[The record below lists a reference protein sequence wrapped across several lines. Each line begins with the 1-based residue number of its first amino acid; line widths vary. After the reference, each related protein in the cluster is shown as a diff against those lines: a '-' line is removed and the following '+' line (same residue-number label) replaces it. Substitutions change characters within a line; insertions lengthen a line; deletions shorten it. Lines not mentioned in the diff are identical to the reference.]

1 MGHVVKWMPG
11 ESGQCPV
18 ECMVENHQ
26 EFEAENPP
34 AAPAESGPRMAI
46 LRLVVL
52 VAMVVGFVLVA
63 RFTPLREWF
72 TAESIDG
79 MRASLGWWAVPLY
92 IVVSGLL
99 VALWVPGSVVLLAGT
114 VAFGT
119 VAAMPINYAAAV
131 LGAVWGFSIARYVA
145 GDAVERVLAPRW
157 PGYLRYRVLLERRGM
172 ETLLYMRILPTPFT
186 AVSYLAGVSPLTA
199 WQHALAT
206 AVGILPG
213 SFALTFLAGTIV
225 DSFKQGDWMLVTKL
239 EFWLA
244 LAVFIPTLL
253 LPRLASYGRR
263 RWGWF
268 GGELDAEP
276 LPADAAEHRS
286 NT

>member
-1 MGHVVKWMPG
+1 
-11 ESGQCPV
+11 
-18 ECMVENHQ
+18 
-26 EFEAENPP
+26 
-34 AAPAESGPRMAI
+34 
-46 LRLVVL
+46 
-52 VAMVVGFVLVA
+52 
-63 RFTPLREWF
+63 
-72 TAESIDG
+72 
-79 MRASLGWWAVPLY
+79 
-92 IVVSGLL
+92 
-99 VALWVPGSVVLLAGT
+99 
-114 VAFGT
+114 
-119 VAAMPINYAAAV
+119 
-131 LGAVWGFSIARYVA
+131 
-145 GDAVERVLAPRW
+145 
-157 PGYLRYRVLLERRGM
+157 M

-186 AVSYLAGVSPLTA
+186 AISYLAGVSPLTA

-244 LAVFIPTLL
+244 LAVFIPTLM

-276 LPADAAEHRS
+276 APADAAEQRS

>member
-1 MGHVVKWMPG
+1 MTETRE
-11 ESGQCPV
+11 ESSLDV
-18 ECMVENHQ
+18 
-26 EFEAENPP
+26 PP
-34 AAPAESGPRMAI
+34 PAPAEAGRKTAVI
-46 LRLVVL
+46 RLGLLFLLIVALVV
-52 VAMVVGFVLVA
+52 VAK
-63 RFTPLREWF
+63 FTPVLDWL
-72 TAESIDG
+72 TAENIDA
-79 MRASLGWWAVPLY
+79 MRASLGWWTIPVY

-99 VALWVPGSVVLLAGT
+99 VALWMPGSVVLVVGT

-119 VAAMPINYAAAV
+119 MAAMPINYIAAV
-131 LGAVWGFSIARYVA
+131 LGAVWGFAIARNVA
-145 GDAVERVLAPRW
+145 GDAVDRILAPRW
-157 PGYLRYRVLLERRGM
+157 PGYRRYRALLERRGM

-206 AVGILPG
+206 AIGILPG
-213 SFALTFLAGTIV
+213 SFALTFLSGTLIDSIKAG
-225 DSFKQGDWMLVTKL
+225 DYLLWMKPQ
-239 EFWLA
+239 FWLA

-268 GGELDAEP
+268 GGEV
-276 LPADAAEHRS
+276 LPQAPSEDTDPEQP